1 MPYISLTQELRHHRE
16 TTYIITGTGGGC
28 QCKDTRIPDHVKV
41 TKDEITHLPDQ
52 KGDDDGWTVRLLT
65 NKLHKYIINQENV
78 DRHCSSKDDSTHSVG
93 HMWSTSQVSEA
104 TTTTEAL
111 FSGPNRLKHLNVR
124 KREVCIDCNA
134 KYWSDEGSKYPTVTA
149 RRKKIKGNCFICL
162 KQGHHQRDFKT
173 K

>member
-1 MPYISLTQELRHHRE
+1 
-16 TTYIITGTGGGC
+16 
-28 QCKDTRIPDHVKV
+28 
-41 TKDEITHLPDQ
+41 
-52 KGDDDGWTVRLLT
+52 
-65 NKLHKYIINQENV
+65 
-78 DRHCSSKDDSTHSVG
+78 
-93 HMWSTSQVSEA
+93 MWSTSQVSEA

-173 K
+173 NKACVYCKARKRHHRSLCVNKFPVEQPSETANPVTEPLSATVTTGSTLLASDEQVLKQIATVEGPPDHFWIQVAKEPTSPDS